1 MDKKFPPEANQSIT
15 GKIFFA
21 FFFLLIIG
29 SVAMTYWRI
38 MVKKDYIIE
47 SQVDCDPEAEKCF
60 VWECDPESS
69 EEGEACVGDPEKD
82 IWYYQIAKRKAY
94 EIPLCDPEKDESCL
108 PMDCDP
114 KAEEGCEKV
123 FCDEETKIAQEVECS
138 DPEEYLK
145 NNPSEP
151 EEDLSETECEEGD
164 ETCIEQE
171 ENMGEED
178 SEEENEINLFPTE
191 DTEDTEDTE
200 EAVPP
205 NADSQT
211 ENSNIEDGE

>member
-1 MDKKFPPEANQSIT
+1 MDKKFPPEADQSIA

-21 FFFLLIIG
+21 VFFLLIVG
-29 SVAMTYWRI
+29 SVVMTYWRI
-38 MVKKDYIIE
+38 MVKKDYVIE

-82 IWYYQIAKRKAY
+82 IWYYQIARRKAY
-94 EIPLCDPEKDESCL
+94 RIPLCDPEDESCL

-114 KAEEGCEKV
+114 KVEEGCEVV
-123 FCDEETKIAQEVECS
+123 FCNEETKIAQEVECS

-145 NNPSEP
+145 NNPL
-151 EEDLSETECEEGD
+151 EEDFSETECEEGD

-191 DTEDTEDTE
+191 DAEDTET
-200 EAVPP
+200 VPP
-205 NADSQT
+205 NTDIQT
-211 ENSNIEDGE
+211 ENSDIEDGE